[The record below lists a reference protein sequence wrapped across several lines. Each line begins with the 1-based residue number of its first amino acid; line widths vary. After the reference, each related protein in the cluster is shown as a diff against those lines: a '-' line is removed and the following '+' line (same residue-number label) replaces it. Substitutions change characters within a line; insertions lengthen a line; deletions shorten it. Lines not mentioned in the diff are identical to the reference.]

1 MAPNFRSAARL
12 VPFLLC
18 AVGVGV
24 LALATIGF
32 IGSSGFAY
40 DYSAYDLAARRLA
53 GGGLLYPPGTA
64 EAYNGGSYAG
74 LYLYAPP
81 LAAALIPITVL
92 APTTAAIAWFWL
104 RIALLAVGCALLPVR
119 RDVRMAAFG
128 IAAMSFPVLYD
139 LNLGN
144 LSIVL
149 FALSALVWRYR
160 ERPIAP
166 IALAAIL
173 SVRYSFALVP
183 IGLLL
188 RRRFRP
194 IVWMIVAGLGIA
206 IATLPIVG
214 LGGWTDYVTI
224 LRSIRDISTGPHN
237 ITLATTALA
246 LGVPDGVAPVFA
258 LAGIAVA
265 LVTTGYAALRRDGET
280 ALVVSLAGTLLFAPF
295 FHPHY
300 LVALLVP
307 AAFLAG
313 RGRWWGL
320 GLPLLGWLPGPVL
333 PLVAIA
339 GMVAPLLAGPVA
351 ELPAART
358 TDEDQLATGS
368 SSPSRTDRAPSS

>member
-1 MAPNFRSAARL
+1 MAPNFPSTARL
-12 VPFLLC
+12 VPFLLG
-18 AVGVGV
+18 AIGVGV
-24 LALATIGF
+24 LALAAVGF
-32 IGSSGFAY
+32 IRSSGFAY
-40 DYSAYDLAARRLA
+40 DFAAYDLAARRLA
-53 GGGLLYPPGTA
+53 AGGPLYPPGTA

-81 LAAALIPITVL
+81 LAAALIPITVMT
-92 APTTAAIAWFWL
+92 PAAAAVAWFWL
-104 RIALLAVGCALLPVR
+104 RIALLAMGCAILPVR
-119 RDVRMAAFG
+119 RDVRMATFG
-128 IAAMSFPVLYD
+128 VAALSFPVLYD

-149 FALSALVWRYR
+149 FALSALMWRYR
-160 ERPIAP
+160 ERPIASV
-166 IALAAIL
+166 ALAAIL

-183 IGLLL
+183 VGLLL

-194 IVWMIVAGLGIA
+194 IVWTIVAGLGFA
-206 IATLPIVG
+206 AATLPIVG

-237 ITLATTALA
+237 FTLATTALA

-258 LAGIAVA
+258 LAGIATA

-320 GLPLLGWLPGPVL
+320 ALPLLGWLPGSVL
-333 PLVAIA
+333 PLVAIV
-339 GMVAPLLAGPVA
+339 GMVAPLLAGPPA
-351 ELPAART
+351 EQPAARS
-358 TDEDQLATGS
+358 DGEDQLATAS
-368 SSPSRTDRAPSS
+368 LNRTDRAPSS